1 MRLKEYFEES
11 WSSSINNL
19 GPFVDEEDECC
30 EDCTYWDKEE
40 RNEKMDKISVS
51 KKEFMA
57 YEAVREQG
65 HYNMFTSEAV
75 KATGIARDVYEE
87 LIMNYDVLYKKYMEK
102 KPNKKSGPGG
112 MISSIGYRGEE

>member
-1 MRLKEYFEES
+1 ML
-11 WSSSINNL
+11 
-19 GPFVDEEDECC
+19 EDKCC

-40 RNEKMDKISVS
+40 RNEKMNKTSVS

-57 YEAVREQG
+57 YEAIREQG

-87 LIMNYDVLYKKYMEK
+87 LIMNYDVLHKKYIEK